1 MSEPRILPVS
11 REHQERLARLK
22 RDREALQPE
31 PPPGDE
37 PLPDTLDAMIEAELK
52 KQMRTRTVPRELD
65 WTITTAIKFLA
76 VRAKLPVAFGGELDE
91 PLERESPS

>member
-1 MSEPRILPVS
+1 MSEPRVFSVS
-11 REHQERLARLK
+11 REIQREAHAHVEKLKQERA
-22 RDREALQPE
+22 ATQAE
-31 PPPGDE
+31 PPDE
-37 PLPDTLDAMIEAELK
+37 TQTLDAMIEEELK